1 MNPASKTPSTPDTR
15 ALQRLLD
22 NCMLG
27 DQHKLRRQLRDL
39 TGAKSTKDP
48 AAQAAALERWQTAVD
63 TSKAKREERSS
74 QEHSL
79 NYPDFLPVVAAR
91 EEIMAAI
98 AKHQVVVVCG
108 DTGSGKTTQLPKM
121 CIELGRGA
129 AGMIGHTQPRRI
141 AARSVATRIA
151 EETGTELGALIGFKV
166 RFNDVLQESAKV
178 KLMTDGILLAE
189 IQRDPWLNG
198 YDTIIVDEAHERSL
212 NIDFLLGYL
221 HQLLRKRRDLK
232 LIITSATIDPQ
243 RFAKHFHDAPI
254 ITAEGRSY
262 PVELRYRSRQVGEDQ
277 PEIEEST
284 AIIEACEELAADI
297 EGDLLVFLPG
307 ERDIRENSEALRK
320 HVAQS
325 KRLRGTEVL
334 PLFGRLSAAEQQK
347 IFSAHGNRRIVLAT
361 NVAETSLTVPGIR
374 AVIDTGT
381 ARISRYAA
389 GSKLQRLPI
398 EKISQASAN
407 QRKGRCGRE
416 APGICI
422 RLFDE
427 ADFDARPE
435 FTEPEILRTN
445 LASVILQMANLRLG
459 EMEEFPF
466 LEPPELRY
474 INDGYQLLLELS
486 AVDNNRK
493 LTRLGRQ
500 LARIPADPRLA
511 RMLIAADQEGA
522 LDEVLT
528 IVAGLSVQDPR
539 ERPLNARQ
547 AADEAHSEYQD
558 EKSDFIGWVN
568 LRAWLDAQQKLHSG
582 NQFRKHCQKRFLN
595 YMRIREWRDL
605 RRQLLDV
612 TRELKMKPNSK
623 EAHPDNI
630 HRAILTGLLGNV
642 ARLDE
647 KREFTGVRGRKLQIF
662 PGSALK
668 KRSPAWIMAAEVTE
682 TSRVFA
688 RTVAAIQ
695 PEWIEKLAQP
705 LLKASYFD
713 ARWHRKRAQV
723 GARAKITLYGL
734 IVNANKK
741 VNYGPINPSESREI
755 FIREGLVGAQYTTQA
770 PFYEHNLKL
779 VEEIQLLEDKSR
791 RRDILVDP
799 EDLASFYLSRIPE
812 GVYSGPSFEKWR
824 KAFEASTPKGLH
836 FDRDALMQHAA
847 VDISYD
853 SFPDQMEFAG
863 AVLPLRYNFEPGRDD
878 DGVTLSIPIGL
889 LGRVNAARCEWLVPG
904 LLEEKVTALLRS
916 LPKAMR
922 KAVVPVPD
930 VARQCI
936 QSIAAGEQ
944 SLQATIAAWL
954 QRNKQLEVGYQ
965 DWQPEQLAVHLL
977 MRFEVLDNE
986 GHTLDTGRDLKLLQ
1000 KKHQEASDASLAAPS
1015 QDAGIERKDII
1026 DWNFG
1031 DLPEELELKQAGVAV
1046 SAWPALVDEGDS
1058 IALRVFGGP
1067 QQAAEAMRGG
1077 LIALYRLQLKDEL
1090 KYLRRKLPGI
1100 ESMAL
1105 RYTAWGSKNDLIADI
1120 IAAAI
1125 THTFIDTADTP
1136 RTREAFLAQLS
1147 SQRSQLVAN
1156 ANNICESLGNALDAN
1171 QRINQRI
1178 RKNGSLAWVEAVND
1192 IHDQAAQLL
1201 NGGAAQRTPAERLPR
1216 LAVYFEAIEKRLD
1229 GLDKAPDRDRKIR
1242 AELLPLWE
1250 RFKEVPRPHA
1260 ATGDFTEQWQ
1270 LVRWAFEEL
1279 RISLFAQSLRTVQ
1292 KVSLDRVEKDLKQ
1305 LRRLDPS

>member
-1 MNPASKTPSTPDTR
+1 MNSPDTAPDTR
-15 ALQRLLD
+15 ALQRLIPD
-22 NCMLG
+22 CMLA
-27 DQHKLRRQLRDL
+27 DQHRLRRQLRELSHPKRQGDAEAL
-39 TGAKSTKDP
+39 
-48 AAQAAALERWQTAVD
+48 AAQRLGLQQRIEASA
-63 TSKAKREERSS
+63 AKRAVRAAEE
-74 QEHSL
+74 HTL
-79 NYPDFLPVVAAR
+79 NYPEALPVVAAR
-91 EEIMAAI
+91 EEIKAAI
-98 AKHQVVVVCG
+98 AAHQVVVVCG

-121 CIELGRGA
+121 CLELGRGA
-129 AGMIGHTQPRRI
+129 GGMIGHTQPRRL

-151 EETGTELGALIGFKV
+151 EETGTELGALIGYKV
-166 RFNDVLQESAKV
+166 RFNDALQDSAKV

-189 IQRDPWLNG
+189 IQRDPWLNA
-198 YDTIIVDEAHERSL
+198 YDTLIVDEAHERSL

-243 RFAKHFHDAPI
+243 RFARHFGDAPI

-262 PVELRYRSRQVGEDQ
+262 PVELRYRSRQIADDQ
-277 PEIEEST
+277 PEMDESQ

-297 EGDLLVFLPG
+297 AGDILVFLPG

-320 HVAQS
+320 HIAQS

-334 PLFGRLSAAEQQK
+334 PLFGRLSNAEQQK
-347 IFSAHGNRRIVLAT
+347 IFAAHGNRRVVLAT

-422 RLFDE
+422 RLYDE

-459 EMEEFPF
+459 EMEDFPF
-466 LEPPELRY
+466 IEPPELRF
-474 INDGYQLLLELS
+474 INDGYQLLLELG
-486 AVDNNRK
+486 AVDKARA

-511 RMLIAADQEGA
+511 RMLLAAHEEGA
-522 LDEVLT
+522 LAEVLT
-528 IVAGLSVQDPR
+528 IVSGLSVQDPR

-547 AADEAHSEYQD
+547 AADEAHAEYAD
-558 EKSDFIGWVN
+558 KRSDFLGWTN
-568 LRAWLDAQQKLHSG
+568 LWAWIEAQQAAMSG
-582 NQFRKHCQKRFLN
+582 NQFRKHCQKHFLN
-595 YMRIREWRDL
+595 YLRIREWRDL
-605 RRQLLDV
+605 RRQLAEV
-612 TRELKMKPNSK
+612 CRELKLKTNSS
-623 EAHPDNI
+623 EAHADNI
-630 HRAILTGLLGNV
+630 HRAVLSGLLGNV

-647 KREFTGVRGRKLQIF
+647 KREYTGVRGRKLQIF

-668 KRSPAWIMAAEVTE
+668 KRAPAWIMAAEITE

-688 RTVAAIQ
+688 RTVAAIEPQ
-695 PEWIEKLAQP
+695 WVEQLAAP

-723 GARAKITLYGL
+723 GARAKLTLYGL
-734 IVNANKK
+734 IVNPNKK
-741 VNYGPINPSESREI
+741 VNYGPINPSECREI
-755 FIREGLVGAQYTTQA
+755 FVREALVGAQYNTEA
-770 PFYEHNLKL
+770 PFYAHNLRL

-799 EDLASFYLSRIPE
+799 EDLVAFYLSRIPE

-847 VDISYD
+847 VDIGYQ
-853 SFPDQMEFAG
+853 SFPDQLEFAG
-863 AVLPLRYNFEPGRDD
+863 AVLPLRYHFEPGRDD
-878 DGVTLSIPIGL
+878 DGVTLSIPLGL
-889 LGRVNAARCEWLVPG
+889 LGRVDAARCEWLVPG
-904 LLEEKVTALLRS
+904 LLEEKITALLRS

-930 VARQCI
+930 VARLCVQAL
-936 QSIAAGEQ
+936 QPGERSLLAAVAE
-944 SLQATIAAWL
+944 WL
-954 QRNKQLEVGYQ
+954 QRHKQLQVGYQ
-965 DWQPEQLAVHLL
+965 DWQLEQLAPHLF
-977 MRFEVLDNE
+977 MRFEVLDHE
-986 GHTLDTGRDLKLLQ
+986 GHTLDAGRDLKALQ
-1000 KKHQEASDASLAAPS
+1000 RKHREASEASLAAPA
-1015 QDAGIERKDII
+1015 QENAFERSDIR

-1031 DLPEELELKQAGVAV
+1031 DLPEEVELQQAGVAV
-1046 SAWPALVDEGDS
+1046 TAWPALCAEEAGV
-1058 IALRVFGGP
+1058 ALRVFGGP
-1067 QQAAEAMRGG
+1067 QQAAIAMRGG
-1077 LIALYRLQLKDEL
+1077 LLALYKLQLKDEI

-1105 RYTAWGSKNDLIADI
+1105 RYTAWGSKDALIDDI
-1120 IAAAI
+1120 VEAAL
-1125 THTFIDTADTP
+1125 TQCFIDSAPTP
-1136 RTREAFLAQLS
+1136 RTREAFYAQLTG
-1147 SQRSQLVAN
+1147 QRPKLVGIANTLCEQL
-1156 ANNICESLGNALDAN
+1156 GDALDAN
-1171 QRINQRI
+1171 QRVNQRI
-1178 RKNGSLAWVEAVND
+1178 RKSGSLAWVEAVGD
-1192 IHDQAAQLL
+1192 IHDQAASLF
-1201 NGGAAQRTPAERLPR
+1201 GPGVAQRTPPERLAR
-1216 LAVYFEAIEKRLD
+1216 FTVYLEAVERRLD
-1229 GLDKAPDRDRKIR
+1229 GLDKSPDRDRKIR
-1242 AELLPLWE
+1242 AELVPLWE
-1250 RFKEVPRPHA
+1250 RFKEIPAPVSPI
-1260 ATGDFTEQWQ
+1260 GEFSEQWHA
-1270 LVRWAFEEL
+1270 VRWAFEEL

-1292 KVSLDRVEKDLKQ
+1292 KVSLERVENALKA
-1305 LRRLDPS
+1305 LRRLDPHG

>member
-1 MNPASKTPSTPDTR
+1 
-15 ALQRLLD
+15 
-22 NCMLG
+22 MLA
-27 DQHKLRRQLRDL
+27 DQHKLRRKLRDL
-39 TGAKSTKDP
+39 SKPKKELDENIDAE
-48 AAQAAALERWQTAVD
+48 ALARWQAAVD
-63 TSKAKREERSS
+63 ASKAKRESRTAE
-74 QEHSL
+74 QHTL
-79 NYPDFLPVVAAR
+79 NYPESLPVVSAR
-91 EEIMAAI
+91 EKIMEAI
-98 AKHQVVVVCG
+98 AAHQVVVVCG

-129 AGMIGHTQPRRI
+129 AGIIGHTQPRRI

-151 EETGTELGALIGFKV
+151 EETSTELGALIGFKV
-166 RFNDVLQESAKV
+166 RFNDVLQDTAKV

-189 IQRDPWLNG
+189 IQRDPWLNN

-262 PVELRYRSRQVGEDQ
+262 PVEVRYRSRQVSDDQ
-277 PEIEEST
+277 PDVDESV
-284 AIIEACEELAADI
+284 AIIEACEELAGDI

-307 ERDIRENSEALRK
+307 ERDIREHSEALRK
-320 HVAQS
+320 HIAQS
-325 KRLRGTEVL
+325 KRLRATEVL

-347 IFSAHGNRRIVLAT
+347 IFAAHGNRRIVLAT

-398 EKISQASAN
+398 EKVSQASAN

-422 RLFDE
+422 RLYDE
-427 ADFDARPE
+427 EDFDARPE

-445 LASVILQMANLRLG
+445 LASVILQMANLHLG
-459 EMEEFPF
+459 EMEDFPF

-474 INDGYQLLLELS
+474 INDGYQLLLELG
-486 AVDNNRK
+486 AVDNQRK
-493 LTRLGRQ
+493 LTALGRQ
-500 LARIPADPRLA
+500 LARLPVDPRLA
-511 RMLIAADQEGA
+511 RMLLAADQEGA

-528 IVAGLSVQDPR
+528 IVSGLSVQDPR

-547 AADEAHSEYQD
+547 AADEAHAEYQD
-558 EKSDFIGWVN
+558 QRSDFLGWVN
-568 LRAWLDAQQKLHSG
+568 LWAWIEVQQKALTG
-582 NQFRKHCQKRFLN
+582 NQFRKHCQKSFLN

-605 RRQLLDV
+605 RRQLVDV
-612 TRELKMKPNSK
+612 TRELKMKSNSV
-623 EAHPDNI
+623 EAHADNI
-630 HRAILTGLLGNV
+630 HRSILTGLLGNI

-688 RTVAAIQ
+688 RTVAAIEPQ
-695 PEWIEKLAQP
+695 WIEQLAKP

-734 IVNANKK
+734 IVNPNRK
-741 VNYGPINPSESREI
+741 VNYGPINPSESRDI
-755 FIREGLVGAQYTTQA
+755 FIREALVGAQYNTAAT
-770 PFYEHNLKL
+770 FYEHNLRL

-799 EDLASFYLSRIPE
+799 EDLVAFYLSRIPE

-824 KAFEASTPKGLH
+824 KAFEASTPKGLY
-836 FDRDALMQHAA
+836 FDRDALMQHSA
-847 VDISYD
+847 VDISYE
-853 SFPDQMEFAG
+853 SFPDQLEFAG

-878 DGVTLSIPIGL
+878 DGVTLSIPVGL
-889 LGRVNAARCEWLVPG
+889 LSRVNAARCEWLVPG

-936 QSIAAGEQ
+936 QSLHAGEQ
-944 SLQATIAAWL
+944 SLQAAIATWL

-965 DWQPEQLAVHLL
+965 DWQPEQLATHLT
-977 MRFEVLDNE
+977 MRFEILDNE
-986 GHTLDTGRDLKLLQ
+986 GTTLDTGRDLKQLQ
-1000 KKHQEASDASLAAPS
+1000 KKHRETAEASLSAPS
-1015 QDAGIERKDII
+1015 AQAGIERSDIV

-1031 DLPEELELKQAGVAV
+1031 DLPEEIDLKQASVTV
-1046 SAWPALVDEGDS
+1046 TAWPALTDEGDS

-1067 QQAAEAMRGG
+1067 QQASDAMRGG
-1077 LIALYRLQLKDEL
+1077 LLALYQLQLKDEL

-1100 ESMAL
+1100 NSMAL
-1105 RYTAWGSKNDLIADI
+1105 RYTAWGTKDNLIQDI
-1120 IAAAI
+1120 ISAALCQC
-1125 THTFIDTADTP
+1125 FIDSVETP
-1136 RTREAFLAQLS
+1136 RTREAFYAQLS
-1147 SQRSQLVAN
+1147 QQRPQLVAT
-1156 ANNICESLGNALDAN
+1156 ANNISELLGAALDAN

-1192 IHDQAAQLL
+1192 IQDQATQLL
-1201 NGGAAQRTPAERLPR
+1201 NNGVALRTPPQW
-1216 LAVYFEAIEKRLD
+1216 LARFSVYFEAIERRLD

-1250 RFKEVPRPHA
+1250 SFKEIPKPKTTV
-1260 ATGDFTEQWQ
+1260 GEFSQQWHV
-1270 LVRWAFEEL
+1270 VRWTFEEL
-1279 RISLFAQSLRTVQ
+1279 RISLFAQSLRTAQ
-1292 KVSLDRVEKDLKQ
+1292 KVSIDRLEKELKT
-1305 LRRLDPS
+1305 LRRLDPH